1 MKIIILGGCGY
12 IGSVLTDILLKK
24 KNKIKIIDN
33 QWFGKNINSHKHLKI
48 FKKDIRNLRKEDFK
62 GYDAIIHL
70 ANIANDPSVLL
81 KPDLSWDVN
90 VLATMKICELAIEA
104 KIKKIIFSSSGSVYG
119 VSNKKNVV
127 EETDLKPIS
136 IYNKTKMIAE
146 RVFLSY
152 SKYLNTTII
161 RPATVCGLSRRL
173 RLDVSVNML
182 TYQAYKNNLI
192 TVLGGAQI
200 RPNVHIIDLCNIFI
214 HFLLKTNSSHNNKIY
229 NAGFENL
236 SILDIAKK
244 IKARTNC
251 EIQINPSNDPR
262 SYRLNSDK
270 LLNTGFKRKYSV
282 EDAIEQL
289 INLFERKKFKASNR
303 NFNIKTTQQLNV
315 K

>member
-12 IGSVLTDILLKK
+12 IGSFLKKIILKK

-33 QWFGKNINSHKHLKI
+33 QWFGKNISSHRDLKI
-48 FKKDIRNLRKEDFK
+48 VKKDIRNLKKEDLN

-90 VLATMKICELAIEA
+90 VLTTMKICELAIEA

-119 VSNKKNVV
+119 VSNKKKVI

-152 SKYLNTTII
+152 SKHLNTTII
-161 RPATVCGLSRRL
+161 RPATVCGLSKRL

-182 TYQAYKNNLI
+182 TYQAYKNKLI
-192 TVLGGAQI
+192 TVLGGSQI
-200 RPNVHIIDLCNIFI
+200 RPNVHIIDLCNIFL
-214 HFLLKTNSSHNNKIY
+214 HFLFAKKSYNNQIF

-244 IKARTNC
+244 IKAKTNC
-251 EIQINPSNDPR
+251 EIQIKPSNDPR
-262 SYRLNSDK
+262 SYRLNSNK
-270 LLNTGFKRKYSV
+270 LLNTGFKKKYSV

-289 INLFERKKFKASNR
+289 IYFFDKKKFKSSNK